1 MPSSVDFWKHA
12 ALFVDDQAVEQMEE
26 RLAQFIESAS
36 TLDFGDLESAGV
48 LRFVRSQVFKLA
60 ADCLQK
66 SKDKLIT
73 SAYFYELSESLQT
86 LLHQVSTMALLLLPC
101 IIIMVIVVVKF
112 FIAAKVTQKFWSEM
126 ELVSC
131 QVII

>member
-1 MPSSVDFWKHA
+1 
-12 ALFVDDQAVEQMEE
+12 MEE
-26 RLAQFIESAS
+26 RLTQFIESAS

-48 LRFVRSQVFKLA
+48 LRFVRSHIVKLA

-86 LLHQVSTMALLLLPC
+86 LLHQVSTTALISLSNLCDYL
-101 IIIMVIVVVKF
+101 VY
-112 FIAAKVTQKFWSEM
+112 FIASKGAQKFWS
-126 ELVSC
+126 
-131 QVII
+131 